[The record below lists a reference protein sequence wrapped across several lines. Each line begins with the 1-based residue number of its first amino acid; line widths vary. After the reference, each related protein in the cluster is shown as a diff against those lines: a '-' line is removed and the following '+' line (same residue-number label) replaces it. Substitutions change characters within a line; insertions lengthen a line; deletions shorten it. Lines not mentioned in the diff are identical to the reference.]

1 MSTSW
6 SEIPTDLLNLILS
19 KLSIRDLICSAAVC
33 SHWSS
38 VVDKVRRSPGDQR
51 PQIPWLVPEEQ
62 FLINGKSNNR
72 NNYNFFSLAEGRVY
86 DIPSPSR
93 ILKNVVGSSHGW
105 LITVGKASVQLL
117 NPITRVHI
125 NLPKFPTVDGRNLE
139 AVKAVLSSDP
149 SSGGDYFVA
158 FVFDCPSMEEEFLF
172 LLNAEDKKWKMI
184 TIGDYDYDDDYDYD
198 YEYDDIAFHEGKLYA
213 VLVSVELGE
222 VIVAAYD
229 LIMPDST
236 PTWTPVVALPDID
249 VTFYFLCAS
258 SEDLL
263 LTRAVTD
270 GPVENYINKLEV
282 WKVDTEKCVVNTMN
296 NLGEYS
302 LFLSAAS
309 SLCIDTSSLPDL
321 KSNSIY
327 ISIDLYDIGISDNL
341 VYSMEDE
348 TYTSLSLPPLSSRK
362 RRRFCK
368 YLGGRWKDIPRYY
381 FLPRTEKRVRP
392 ILVWFTPSIAL
403 HADPME
409 T

>member
-1 MSTSW
+1 MSISW
-6 SEIPTDLLNLILS
+6 SEIPTDLLYLILS
-19 KLSIRDLICSAAVC
+19 KLSIHDLFRSAAVC
-33 SHWSS
+33 SHWSA
-38 VVDKVRRSPGDQR
+38 VVDKVRHSPGDQR

-105 LITVGKASVQLL
+105 LITVGKVSVQLL

-139 AVKAVLSSDP
+139 AIKAVLSSDP
-149 SSGGDYFVA
+149 SRGGDYFVA
-158 FVFDCPSMEEEFLF
+158 FVFDCSSMEEEFLF

-184 TIGDYDYDDDYDYD
+184 TISDYDDDYDY
-198 YEYDDIAFHEGKLYA
+198 YYDDIAFHEGKLYA

-229 LIMPDST
+229 LITQDST
-236 PTWTPVVALPDID
+236 PTWTPVVALSDID
-249 VTFYFLCAS
+249 VTFYFLCTS
-258 SEDLL
+258 SEDIL
-263 LTRAVTD
+263 LTRAVMN
-270 GPVENYINKLEV
+270 GPAENYINKLEV
-282 WKVDTEKCVVNTMN
+282 WKVDTEKCVANTIN

-327 ISIDLYDIGISDNL
+327 ISIDLHDIGVSDNW

-348 TYTSLSLPPLSSRK
+348 SFTSFSLPPLSSRK
-362 RRRFCK
+362 RRRFYK
-368 YLGGRWKDIPRYY
+368 YLGGRWKDIH

-409 T
+409 I